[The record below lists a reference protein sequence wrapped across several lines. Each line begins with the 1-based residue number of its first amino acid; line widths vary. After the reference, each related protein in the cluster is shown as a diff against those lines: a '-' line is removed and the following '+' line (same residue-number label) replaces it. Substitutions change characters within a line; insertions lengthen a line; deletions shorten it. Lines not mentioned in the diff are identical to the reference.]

1 MTVGTGTDAAAPRV
15 VAVVGPTASGK
26 SALSLR
32 LAAELD
38 GEILSCD
45 SMQVYRGLDIGTAK
59 PSAAERSRVPHH
71 LLDVADPDEDFSAA
85 RFAELADVAAA
96 DVASRGRV
104 VVACGGTG
112 LYLRAWLRGLFPA
125 PRSDPAIRARHREE
139 GAAAVRARLQDV
151 DPAAAAAILP
161 GDLKRLSRA
170 LEVFEQTGVPITELR
185 RRAARGLR
193 YPVRLVGLSPPRPLL
208 HERVDARFDAMM
220 AAGLVD
226 EVRGLISRHGP
237 DIRPLGALG
246 YAQLRAHLQGLL
258 PLDEAVRQAKR
269 DTRRYARRQLTWFR
283 AEPDVAWHEDP
294 DALDL
299 EPLRRFCGRGG

>member
-1 MTVGTGTDAAAPRV
+1 VPPPPLHAAPRV

-26 SALSLR
+26 SALALR
-32 LAAELD
+32 LAEALH

-59 PSAAERSRVPHH
+59 PDPAERARVPHH

-85 RFAELADVAAA
+85 RFAALADAAAA
-96 DVASRGRV
+96 DVAGRGRV

-125 PRSDPAIRARHREE
+125 PRPDPAIRARHREL
-139 GAAAVRARLQDV
+139 GAAAVRARLLAV
-151 DPAAAAAILP
+151 DPAAAAAIQP
-161 GDLKRLSRA
+161 ADLVRLSRA

-185 RRAARGLR
+185 RRVERGQR
-193 YPVRLVGLSPPRPLL
+193 YPVRVVGLAPPRPLL
-208 HERVDARFDAMM
+208 HQRIDARFDAMM
-220 AAGLVD
+220 AAGLLD
-226 EVRGLISRHGP
+226 EVRGIVARYGP
-237 DIRPLGALG
+237 DVRPLGALG
-246 YAQLRAHLQGLL
+246 YAQLRDHLLGRL

-283 AEPDVAWHEDP
+283 AEPDVTWHEAP

-299 EPLRRFCGRGG
+299 QPLRSFCETGA